1 MIKIPVYYNHDSRE
15 LKGTLTMVED
25 PFQVFGSAIK
35 LSPALKVTKISNNGI
50 IEECELISLSIVPDI
65 DEEY

>member
-1 MIKIPVYYNHDSRE
+1 MIKVPIYYNHDNRE

-25 PFQVFGSAIK
+25 PFQVLGPAIK
-35 LSPALKVTKISNNGI
+35 LSPALRVTKISNNGM

-65 DEEY
+65 GKEY